1 MFSDNISDMKIIIHL
16 FAFFVWLLWMPDN
29 LASGNHLP
37 ETLNRTIIVKGDR
50 YYPPYEFINE
60 RGEPDGFNVELFREL
75 AKELHLNYKL
85 ELEPWDQVR
94 PKLENKE
101 IDVITGMMISEERAR
116 KVLFGIPHSIIT
128 PGLFTRKSDYINSL
142 EDLIGKQIIV
152 QSGDRMHD
160 YLIENNI
167 TSNII
172 PVQTQM
178 DALQLLN
185 EGKYDAALIGNYQG
199 SFLIKKMKLKNLT
212 VKTID
217 IDPQKYALAVNL
229 DNEEL
234 LSLLNTGLYQLKANG
249 TFDKLYEKWF
259 AVYDQ
264 EFMLKKYRALFSTI
278 GLIVIIMILFLLLL
292 RYQLK
297 LATSKITKQKNF
309 LETLINT
316 IPNPI
321 VYIDHSQKIYGS
333 NKAFADFFKSPET
346 NDQKSNAAPLSEKD
360 CKKILEWNEASDV
373 GDLDHTINERLEKR
387 ITVPSTGELRD
398 VVIQEAALKNKSGES
413 VGLIGIFTDITETK
427 QIERELAIHRNHLEK
442 LVEKRTAELKDK
454 NEELISINNELA
466 RLNQLFVGR
475 EFRIKEL
482 KNKIDTLQKEIE
494 GHSGG

>member
-1 MFSDNISDMKIIIHL
+1 VTYISNMKKTIPLLSI
-16 FAFFVWLLWMPDN
+16 FAWLLLMPDN
-29 LASGNHLP
+29 LAFGNQLP
-37 ETLNRTIIVKGDR
+37 TLNRTITVKGDR
-50 YYPPYEFINE
+50 YYPPYEFINDQ
-60 RGEPDGFNVELFREL
+60 GEPDGFNVELFREL
-75 AKELHLNYKL
+75 AKELQLSYHL
-85 ELEPWDQVR
+85 ELEPWDKVR
-94 PKLENKE
+94 PQLENKE
-101 IDVITGMMISEERAR
+101 IDVITGMMISEERAK

-128 PGLFTRKSDYINSL
+128 PGLFTRKNENINTID
-142 EDLIGKQIIV
+142 DLLGKQVIV

-160 YLIENNI
+160 YLIENKI
-167 TSNII
+167 TVDII

-178 DALQLLN
+178 EALQMLN

-199 SFLIKKMKLKNLT
+199 AFLIKKMNLKNLT

-217 IDPQKYALAVNL
+217 IDPQKYAFTVNL

-234 LSLLNTGLYQLKANG
+234 LRLLNTGLYQLKANG

-264 EFMLKKYRALFSTI
+264 EFMMKKYQTIFSTI
-278 GLIVIIMILFLLLL
+278 ALVVGIMVLFLFLL

-297 LATSKITKQKNF
+297 LATGKIIKQKNF

-333 NKAFADFFKSPET
+333 NKSFEIFFKPPET
-346 NDQKSNAAPLSEKD
+346 NSKKSNIAPLSEKD
-360 CKKILEWNEASDV
+360 CMNFLEWNNVSDV
-373 GDLDHTINERLEKR
+373 GNMDHTINERLEKR

-398 VVIQEAALKNKSGES
+398 VIIQEAALKNKSGNS
-413 VGLIGIFTDITETK
+413 VGIIGIITDITETK
-427 QIERELAIHRNHLEK
+427 RIERELEIHRNQLER
-442 LVEKRTAELKDK
+442 LIEERTAELKDK
-454 NEELISINNELA
+454 NEELVSKNKELA

-482 KNKIDTLQKEIE
+482 KDKIDSLQKEIDRF
-494 GHSGG
+494 SS

>member
-1 MFSDNISDMKIIIHL
+1 MKKQNL
-16 FAFFVWLLWMPDN
+16 RLAFFLWLLWLPGIK
-29 LASGNHLP
+29 ASGNPLP

-60 RGEPDGFNVELFREL
+60 RGEPDGFNIELFREL
-75 AKELHLNYKL
+75 AKELNLDYSL
-85 ELEPWDQVR
+85 QLEPWDQVR
-94 PKLENKE
+94 AQLENKE
-101 IDVITGMMISEERAR
+101 IDVITGMMISEERA
-116 KVLFGIPHSIIT
+116 KNVLFGIPHSIVT
-128 PGLFTRKSDYINSL
+128 PGLFIRKNENINSIN
-142 EDLIGKQIIV
+142 DLLGKQVIV

-167 TSNII
+167 TDSIV

-178 DALQLLN
+178 EALQMLN

-212 VKTID
+212 VKTIE

-259 AVYDQ
+259 AVYDE
-264 EFMLKKYRALFSTI
+264 EFMIKKYQTLFSTI
-278 GLIVIIMILFLLLL
+278 ALVVGIMVLFLILL

-297 LATSKITKQKNF
+297 LATGKITKQKNF

-333 NKAFADFFKSPET
+333 NKAFENFFKPPVT
-346 NDQKSNAAPLSEKD
+346 DNQKYNEVFLGKKD
-360 CKKILEWNEASDV
+360 FMSILEWKEASVTDN
-373 GDLDHTINERLEKR
+373 LDRTINERLEKR

-398 VVIQEAALKNKSGES
+398 IIIQEAAYKNKSGES
-413 VGLIGIFTDITETK
+413 VGFIGIITDITETK
-427 QIERELAIHRNHLEK
+427 QIERELASHRNQLEK
-442 LVEKRTAELKDK
+442 LVEERTSELKDK
-454 NEELISINNELA
+454 NEELMSTNKELE
-466 RLNQLFVGR
+466 RLNLLFVGR

-482 KNKIDTLQKEIE
+482 KDKIKILKDELGK
-494 GHSGG
+494 

>member
-1 MFSDNISDMKIIIHL
+1 MKTTIPLLVI
-16 FAFFVWLLWMPDN
+16 FAWLLWMPDN
-29 LASGNHLP
+29 LALGNHLP
-37 ETLNRTIIVKGDR
+37 QTLNRTITVKGDWH
-50 YYPPYEFINE
+50 YPPYEFINDQ
-60 RGEPDGFNVELFREL
+60 GEPDGFNVELFREL
-75 AKELHLNYKL
+75 AKELHLNYHL

-94 PKLENKE
+94 PQLENKE
-101 IDVITGMMISEERAR
+101 IDVITGMMISEERAK
-116 KVLFGIPHSIIT
+116 KVLFGIPHSIVT
-128 PGLFTRKSDYINSL
+128 PGLFTRKNENINSIDGL
-142 EDLIGKQIIV
+142 MGKQIIV

-160 YLIENNI
+160 YLIENKI
-167 TSNII
+167 TNDII
-172 PVQTQM
+172 AVQSQM
-178 DALQLLN
+178 EALQILN

-259 AVYDQ
+259 AVYDE
-264 EFMLKKYRALFSTI
+264 EFIIKKYQTLISTI
-278 GLIVIIMILFLLLL
+278 ALVVGIMVLFLFLL

-333 NKAFADFFKSPET
+333 NKSFEIFFKPPET
-346 NDQKSNAAPLSEKD
+346 NTKKSNIAPLSEKD
-360 CKKILEWNEASDV
+360 CMNILEWNNASDV
-373 GDLDHTINERLEKR
+373 GNLDHTINERLEKK

-398 VVIQEAALKNKSGES
+398 VIIQEAALKNKSGNS
-413 VGLIGIFTDITETK
+413 VGIIGIITDITETK
-427 QIERELAIHRNHLEK
+427 RIERELEIHRNQLER
-442 LVEKRTAELKDK
+442 LIEERTAELKDK
-454 NEELISINNELA
+454 NEELISINKELA

-482 KNKIDTLQKEIE
+482 KNKIDFLQKEVDRL
-494 GHSGG
+494 SS